1 VRNNSFSTFFIFRN
15 QSFFSHTMAHPVINA
30 NWLRRHLPNNQPAG
44 AAAWG
49 GVTPPTAAQ
58 MAARL
63 INPDYVPP
71 IDQIFPATINPHTGI
86 SFRDGANN
94 CCDVVRRLLRAQI
107 PSSIV
112 DNSLI

>member
-1 VRNNSFSTFFIFRN
+1 
-15 QSFFSHTMAHPVINA
+15 MAHPVINA

-86 SFRDGANN
+86 SFVTVPTIVATWF
-94 CCDVVRRLLRAQI
+94 DVYFVHRFPAQLLTI
-107 PSSIV
+107 
-112 DNSLI
+112 L